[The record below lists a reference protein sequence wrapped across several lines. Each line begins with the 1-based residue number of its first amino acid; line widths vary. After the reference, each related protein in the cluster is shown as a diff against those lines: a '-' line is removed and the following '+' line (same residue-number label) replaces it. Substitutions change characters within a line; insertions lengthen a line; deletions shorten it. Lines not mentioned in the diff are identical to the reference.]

1 MIGLKKILQRNEII
15 ILISFFLWTHLA
27 VGQLY
32 NFSKIS
38 IEEGLSSRGV
48 YSMCEGPRGKLWVG
62 LEGEG
67 INVFD
72 GEEVTHYSDHHL
84 GQNVRVVFKDSKNK
98 MWFGSSN
105 QGISILENK
114 KVFKITTDE
123 GLFVNHIRGIVEDGN
138 KNIWVATLGGGVTRI
153 ENYRVTQNLSLKDG
167 LPSLNCRAILLR
179 SNGEMWVGTDKGIG
193 VFENGKLLK
202 VINRDSGLS
211 QNKILSLFEDEN
223 GLVWIGTEKGLTLF
237 SHGKMII
244 INSKSELRNQ
254 RIKSIVGDNGHSVW
268 IGTQAGLGKI
278 ILKDFENASYQIIW
292 YDDQNGLSNNRIR
305 CLYKDASGAIWM
317 GTYLGGVNR
326 LFNESFLMH
335 TRQNGLLDNVITAL
349 NWDNKDSSLWIGS
362 LDRGIGIRNNA
373 GAKRLDES
381 NGISNNHITSIA
393 HLSSGAAVI
402 GTLDGVNLIEN
413 EEFSEVW
420 DNYNNVF
427 TSNKILDLVSNG
439 NTVLG
444 VTDKTE
450 LFFIRDTGKVFL
462 DEVLSKNIMK
472 EFNKTYVNGISAIEG
487 DFWIGEDSLL
497 KQIKVSSKRIT
508 ISDSLLIGK
517 VVKLAGSTDD
527 FVGYTSDNKL
537 FRVVKN
543 KVIWDFAFE
552 KSEEIKFVQKE
563 NSTSYWIGLKNKVVN
578 LKFTSNNV
586 GYDIKTYSK
595 NEGFMGLSSIRN
607 AVTQDIKD
615 NLYIGSIKGLLQIKP
630 NRYKGVKRDLKVF
643 LNQLVDEK
651 SLQDNWVNYCD
662 SIVNGVPIGLVLPY
676 KMNHL
681 SFHYCAY
688 NLKNPSGVTYQI
700 TLSGDD
706 DFTFETNRT
715 QEKFVDLSPGEYQL
729 SIRAKTQWGEW
740 SNQPLIV
747 GFEIEPPIWMTKS
760 FQFLAVLLL
769 VGLFVLVFR
778 LRTRKLER
786 EKIKLEELIAVKTKD
801 LNEEKEKSEN
811 LLLNILPEG
820 VANELKINGFAKT
833 RKYKKASVLFTDFK
847 GFTKMSTEMPP
858 EKLVQKL
865 DEIFV
870 AFDEVIER
878 NELEKIK
885 TIGDAYMCASGI
897 PDENP
902 NQVKNVVLTG
912 LQLVEVM
919 NSFNEKQRLNNEPEW
934 NVRVGIHTGE
944 LIAGVVGKKK
954 FAYDIWG
961 DTVNIASR
969 MESNSE
975 PGRVN
980 ISRQTYEEV
989 KDFFNCEERGRI
1001 IAKNRGELEMYFVTE
1016 LKSEFFSSESKSNV
1030 NQNFYE

>member
-1 MIGLKKILQRNEII
+1 MIRFRKILLSNEII
-15 ILISFFLWTHLA
+15 VLISFFLYPQLFF
-27 VGQLY
+27 GQQY

-48 YSMCEGPRGKLWVG
+48 YSICEGPKGRLWIG

-67 INVFD
+67 VNIYD
-72 GEEVTHYSDHHL
+72 GREIIHYSDHHL
-84 GQNVRVVFKDSKNK
+84 GQNVRVIFKDSRNK

-105 QGISILENK
+105 QGISVLDNK
-114 KVFKITTDE
+114 KVFKINTDQ
-123 GLFVNHIRGIVEDGN
+123 GLFVNHIRGITEDRN
-138 KNIWVATLGGGVTRI
+138 RNVWAATLGGGVTRI
-153 ENYRVTQNLSLKDG
+153 EGYKVTQNISLKDG
-167 LPSLNCRAILLR
+167 LPSLNCRAILMR

-202 VINRDSGLS
+202 VINRYSGLS
-211 QNKILSLFEDEN
+211 QNKILSLFEDSK
-223 GLVWIGTEKGLTLF
+223 GVVWIGTEKGLTLYNQGNF
-237 SHGKMII
+237 LI
-244 INSKSELRNQ
+244 INSENGLKNQ
-254 RIKSIVGDNGHSVW
+254 RIKTITADKSHSVW
-268 IGTQAGLGKI
+268 LGTQTGLGKV
-278 ILKDFENASYQIIW
+278 ILKDFDSKSYKIVW

-305 CLYKDASGAIWM
+305 CLYKDKSGAVWM

-326 LFNESFLMH
+326 LFNESFLLH
-335 TRQNGLLDNVITAL
+335 TRQNGLFDNVITAL
-349 NWDNKDSSLWIGS
+349 NWNNKDSSLWIGS
-362 LDRGIGIRNNA
+362 LDRGIGIWNNSDV
-373 GAKRLDES
+373 KRLS
-381 NGISNNHITSIA
+381 TSSGISNNHITSIA
-393 HLSSGAAVI
+393 HLNNGATIV
-402 GTLDGVNLIEN
+402 GTADGINLIEGY
-413 EEFSEVW
+413 EFSQVW
-420 DNYNNVF
+420 DNYNNIF
-427 TSNKILDLVSNG
+427 TSNKISDLVSNG
-439 NTVLG
+439 NMVVG
-444 VTDKTE
+444 MTDNSE
-450 LFFIRDTGKVFL
+450 LFFIRDTGSVFL
-462 DEVLSKNIMK
+462 DRFLSDESAKK
-472 EFNKTYVNGISAIEG
+472 FKTYINSVSVIGNN
-487 DFWIGEDSLL
+487 FWIGEDSTL
-497 KQIKVSSKRIT
+497 KQIKVVSNRI
-508 ISDSLLIGK
+508 IILDSLLIGK
-517 VVKLAGSTDD
+517 VVKLAGESGD

-537 FRVVKN
+537 FRVVQDT
-543 KVIWDFAFE
+543 VVWDFEFE
-552 KSEEIKFVQKE
+552 KSEEVKFIQKE
-563 NSTSYWIGLKNKVVN
+563 NSRSYWIGLKNKLVN
-578 LKFTSNNV
+578 LKFISDEI
-586 GYDIKTYSK
+586 GYDMKTYSR

-607 AVTQDIKD
+607 SVTQDIKN

-651 SLQDNWVNYCD
+651 SAQENWVKYSD
-662 SIVNGVPIGLVLPY
+662 SIVDGVPLGLVLPY

-681 SFHYCAY
+681 SFHYSAY
-688 NLKNPSGVTYQI
+688 NLKNPGGITYQI

-706 DFTFETNRT
+706 DFTFETKQT
-715 QEKFVDLSPGEYQL
+715 HEKFVDLSPGEYEL
-729 SIRAKTQWGEW
+729 KIKAKTQWGEW
-740 SNQPLIV
+740 SKQPLIV
-747 GFEIEPPIWMTKS
+747 NFEIQPPIWLTKS
-760 FQFLAVLLL
+760 FQTLALIVI

-778 LRTRKLER
+778 LRTRKLEK

-820 VANELKINGFAKT
+820 VANELKLKGFAKT

-847 GFTKMSTEMPP
+847 GFTKMSYEMSP

-878 NELEKIK
+878 NNLEKIK

-980 ISRQTYEEV
+980 VSRQTYEEV
-989 KDFFNCEERGRI
+989 RNFFNCEERGRI
-1001 IAKNRGELEMYFVTE
+1001 FARNRGELEMYFVNE
-1016 LKSEFFSSESKSNV
+1016 LKSEFVSSESKNSV
-1030 NQNFYE
+1030 NQMFYE